1 MNSRLAL
8 FAAAAAV
15 IVLLSGCAVGG
26 GSADTGSTPPTPS
39 SAAPT
44 SASTS
49 AQSGTPKD
57 VCAALPITRVNALT
71 GLDFTTAMVVP
82 TLGLHA
88 AECQYLNAA
97 TVVDAS
103 DQLNALVVFPPDIDQ
118 AWSATQESNGSPGT
132 PLSGV
137 GKRAFTGDSIVAV
150 DFGSMLIV
158 VDDSASTQDSL
169 DVDQLRF
176 VEDELHNLYS

>member
-1 MNSRLAL
+1 MSR
-8 FAAAAAV
+8 
-15 IVLLSGCAVGG
+15 
-26 GSADTGSTPPTPS
+26 GSARRMRKGS
-39 SAAPT
+39 
-44 SASTS
+44 
-49 AQSGTPKD
+49 
-57 VCAALPITRVNALT
+57 LLIVNPVAGPGRPQRAT
-71 GLDFTTAMVVP
+71 VP

-103 DQLNALVVFPPDIDQ
+103 DQLNALVVFPPDIDK